1 MSGGLG
7 ECIYIYIYIYTYIY
21 IYIYCEAC
29 NTKCCQML
37 EGLGSVMRESIGNPG
52 QIGFLRV
59 LGT

>member
-1 MSGGLG
+1 MYIHIH
-7 ECIYIYIYIYTYIY
+7 IYIYIY